1 MVSNKTSE
9 CVKKILRQI
18 AKLAKINQ
26 KKRMAEASCPRY
38 EADEER
44 LENAA
49 NEALEARLALLLAT
63 APPAAQAAEVNLY
76 IMAASRSVRVYTGCQ
91 QAGPQ
96 APR

>member
-1 MVSNKTSE
+1 M
-9 CVKKILRQI
+9 
-18 AKLAKINQ
+18 
-26 KKRMAEASCPRY
+26 
-38 EADEER
+38 

-63 APPAAQAAEVNLY
+63 APPAAQPAEVNLY
-76 IMAASRSVRVYTGCQ
+76 IMAAGSTVRVYTGCQ